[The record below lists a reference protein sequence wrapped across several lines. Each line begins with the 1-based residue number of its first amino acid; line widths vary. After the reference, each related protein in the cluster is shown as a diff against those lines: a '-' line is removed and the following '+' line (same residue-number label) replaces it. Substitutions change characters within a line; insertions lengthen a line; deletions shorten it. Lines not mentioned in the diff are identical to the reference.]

1 MRSYAVIPPMML
13 DSFERRHF
21 FNNNNGLIEDPM
33 SEYKERL
40 VFISIRYRFE
50 ACVFCTKMSIFLKQ
64 FVSTLK
70 FIEDIVN
77 LI

>member
-33 SEYKERL
+33 SEYKER
-40 VFISIRYRFE
+40 
-50 ACVFCTKMSIFLKQ
+50 
-64 FVSTLK
+64 
-70 FIEDIVN
+70 
-77 LI
+77 